1 MASLSTALSDSCLF
15 PLFSTRIYQLSL
27 VFVSTSI
34 LFVSDFYSITMLY
47 GFVVFFVQ
55 FAILVLL
62 FSDLTRDTSGRI
74 VVEGDLD
81 EYGDYGT
88 SNRSWNIPMQVSTQV
103 AISQFL
109 AIIVAVISQDD
120 ALKSIEAVFVADYD
134 AAVVGAAGC
143 RNSTRYRWYFS
154 NFLRWFEG
162 MMTLFIILVV
172 VAQVSG
178 VHEHV
183 ITND

>member
-1 MASLSTALSDSCLF
+1 LTSHTASL
-15 PLFSTRIYQLSL
+15 L
-27 VFVSTSI
+27 VFDVLLQTSI

-47 GFVVFFVQ
+47 GFIVFFVQ

-62 FSDLTRDTSGRI
+62 FSDLTKDDGR
-74 VVEGDLD
+74 VEGEED
-81 EYGDYGT
+81 E
-88 SNRSWNIPMQVSTQV
+88 NKWNIPMNVSMQV

-162 MMTLFIILVV
+162 MMTLFIILTVV
-172 VAQVSG
+172 VQVSFRSTA
-178 VHEHV
+178 VRLMFEA
-183 ITND
+183 I